1 LVIDLPDLA
10 LISTVTLTDDQR
22 ALLRLLA
29 QREEGYEDIAALKG
43 LSVEQVRAEVKE
55 ALAEMQAA
63 GETPPP
69 LPPPPPA
76 KVEEPAAEPTPIPEM
91 KEPPESPPPPSSPP
105 AVELKAQAKEP
116 ASRAS
121 RPALPAER
129 RRLVLLTGGALA
141 IVAVVLAAIAIF
153 SGGSDSSSSPSE
165 ASGAATETTAA
176 ESGKL
181 TQAVLEPADG
191 SDASGQAIFGRLKK
205 EIVLQVTGEGLQPTE
220 EGQSY
225 IVWLYR
231 SPKLSLRLGSVGVDE
246 SGRLGARFPIP
257 AELLAYVAGGAFDQ
271 IYVSRTEDAAYQA
284 EVTRAKKSKS
294 LPRYTG
300 ETVLTGEI
308 TGPIAKG
315 EDEGASEGG

>member
-1 LVIDLPDLA
+1 MGL
-10 LISTVTLTDDQR
+10 SDDQR

-43 LSVEQVRAEVKE
+43 LSVEQVRLEVKD

-76 KVEEPAAEPTPIPEM
+76 KVEEPAEPVPTPEAKEAPQPPAPPSPPSPAEPKPRVKKPT
-91 KEPPESPPPPSSPP
+91 
-105 AVELKAQAKEP
+105 
-116 ASRAS
+116 S
-121 RPALPAER
+121 RPSRPTLPAER

-153 SGGSDSSSSPSE
+153 SGDSDSGSSPSE
-165 ASGAATETTAA
+165 ASGSGAEPAAA

-191 SDASGQAIFGRLKK
+191 SDASGRAIFGRLGKE
-205 EIVLQVTGEGLQPTE
+205 EIVLQVTGEGLQPTGK
-220 EGQSY
+220 GQSY

-231 SPKLSLRLGSVGVDE
+231 SPKLSLRVGSVSVDE
-246 SGRLGARFPIP
+246 SGRLGARFSIP

-271 IYVSRTEDAAYQA
+271 IYVSRTEDAAYQQGVA
-284 EVTRAKKSKS
+284 QAKKNKS

-315 EDEGASEGG
+315 ESASEGG

>member
-1 LVIDLPDLA
+1 MGL
-10 LISTVTLTDDQR
+10 SDDQR

-43 LSVEQVRAEVKE
+43 LSVEQVRAEVKD

-69 LPPPPPA
+69 LPA
-76 KVEEPAAEPTPIPEM
+76 EVEKPAAEPAAPSVEATEAPD
-91 KEPPESPPPPSSPP
+91 PPAPASPPPPVKP
-105 AVELKAQAKEP
+105 KAPVKKP

-121 RPALPAER
+121 RPTLPAER

-153 SGGSDSSSSPSE
+153 GGSSDSGSSTSE
-165 ASGAATETTAA
+165 ASEAATETAAA

-191 SDASGQAIFGRLKK
+191 SDASGRAIFGRLKK
-205 EIVLQVTGEGLQPTE
+205 EIVLQVTGENLQPTE
-220 EGQSY
+220 KGQSY

-231 SPKLSLRLGSVGVDE
+231 SPKLSLRVGSVGVDE
-246 SGRLGARFPIP
+246 SGRLGARFAIP
-257 AELLAYVAGGAFDQ
+257 AELLAYVASGAFDQ
-271 IYVSRTEDAAYQA
+271 IYVSRTDDAAYQA
-284 EVTRAKKSKS
+284 EVARAKKNKS

-308 TGPIAKG
+308 TGPIAR
-315 EDEGASEGG
+315 EGQSR

>member
-1 LVIDLPDLA
+1 MG
-10 LISTVTLTDDQR
+10 LTDDQR

-43 LSVEQVRAEVKE
+43 LSVEQVRLEVKD

-63 GETPPP
+63 GEMPAP

-76 KVEEPAAEPTPIPEM
+76 KVEELSEPAPPPVEAKEVPEPPTPP
-91 KEPPESPPPPSSPP
+91 SPPRP
-105 AVELKAQAKEP
+105 VEPKTRAKKP
-116 ASRAS
+116 ASRPS
-121 RPALPAER
+121 RPTLPAER

-153 SGGSDSSSSPSE
+153 SGGSDSGSSPPE
-165 ASGAATETTAA
+165 ASGASAETAAA

-191 SDASGQAIFGRLKK
+191 SDASGRAIFGRLKK
-205 EIVLQVTGEGLQPTE
+205 EIVLQVTGEGLQPTDK
-220 EGQSY
+220 GQSY

-231 SPKLSLRLGSVGVDE
+231 SPKLTLRVGSATVDE
-246 SGRLGARFPIP
+246 SGRLGARFAIP
-257 AELLAYVAGGAFDQ
+257 AELLAYIASGAFDQ
-271 IYVSRTEDAAYQA
+271 IYVSRTEDAAYQQ
-284 EVTRAKKSKS
+284 EVTQAKKNKS

-315 EDEGASEGG
+315 EGG

>member
-1 LVIDLPDLA
+1 MA
-10 LISTVTLTDDQR
+10 LTDDQR

-43 LSVEQVRAEVKE
+43 LSVEQVRAEVKD

-69 LPPPPPA
+69 LPTPPPER
-76 KVEEPAAEPTPIPEM
+76 VEEPAAPAPPPVEAEKP
-91 KEPPESPPPPSSPP
+91 EPPAPSPPPP
-105 AVELKAQAKEP
+105 AALKTPVKEP
-116 ASRAS
+116 KSRPS

-141 IVAVVLAAIAIF
+141 MVAVILGAIAIF
-153 SGGSDSSSSPSE
+153 SGGSDSNSGSSE
-165 ASGAATETTAA
+165 ASGAATEAAAA

-191 SDASGQAIFGRLKK
+191 SDASGRAIFGRLKK
-205 EIVLQVTGEGLQPTE
+205 EIVLQVTGENLQPTE
-220 EGQSY
+220 KGQSY

-231 SPKLSLRLGSVGVDE
+231 SPKLTLRVGSVAVGE
-246 SGRLGARFPIP
+246 SGRLGARFVIP
-257 AELLAYVAGGAFDQ
+257 AELLAYVASGAFDQ
-271 IYVSRTEDAAYQA
+271 IYVSRADDAAYQA
-284 EVTRAKKSKS
+284 EVARAKKNKS

-300 ETVLTGEI
+300 ETVLKGEI

-315 EDEGASEGG
+315 EGANEGG